1 MRGSHAELV
10 RHGMR
15 AGSDRRRVAEG
26 LLGSSDEARRAELEE
41 WCLGCGLFVCKGV
54 SMMGCVIHTVHMEVA
69 EKVCSYGV
77 DESLLEETKNGV
89 ITCKLSEMKSYELPW

>member
-1 MRGSHAELV
+1 MR
-10 RHGMR
+10 
-15 AGSDRRRVAEG
+15 
-26 LLGSSDEARRAELEE
+26 
-41 WCLGCGLFVCKGV
+41 FVCL
-54 SMMGCVIHTVHMEVA
+54 SRCVNDGLCDYHTVHMEVA